1 MPSAY
6 KNRLHF
12 AVPVAEVA
20 VLTAFLVTALGR
32 APDEVGFAVRASPDG
47 SGEATTLLSS
57 EVFTDEE
64 VDALRPY
71 VSPGGSGHL
80 IGIRARRGFNEP
92 TETTTNEPGKAQVTV
107 IESGEPI
114 PQGADWDVVRVS
126 FDRFLEEL
134 GLVRQEDAI

>member
-32 APDEVGFAVRASPDG
+32 APDEIGFSVRASPNNT
-47 SGEATTLLSS
+47 GEATTLLSS

-80 IGIRARRGFNEP
+80 IGIRARRGFNEA
-92 TETTTNEPGKAQVTV
+92 TETTTGEPGKTQVTV

-114 PQGADWDVVRVS
+114 PQGADWDTTRVS